1 MLLDIAKNSSLLQNL
16 VVKLVASIHPSIEH
30 NIAKIEMLKKAL
42 FQCELE
48 RIEGGYFEF
57 GIYEGTSL
65 YAAATISLK
74 LKSEIQRNLYGFDSF
89 DSGFKYFD
97 NQDKHPFF
105 KEGDFKSS
113 YEKALKRFKKYKN
126 VKLIKGYFEETIQG
140 KDPEEICDQD
150 KCAIIFLDCDLKN
163 ATQVALDFISPILQK
178 GTIII
183 VDDYWAYKGDVNL
196 GTCGALNSFL
206 KQHSNIAVRDFCS
219 YGYGGHSFIVTK
231 VN

>member
-105 KEGDFKSS
+105 KE
-113 YEKALKRFKKYKN
+113 R
-126 VKLIKGYFEETIQG
+126 I
-140 KDPEEICDQD
+140 
-150 KCAIIFLDCDLKN
+150 
-163 ATQVALDFISPILQK
+163 
-178 GTIII
+178 
-183 VDDYWAYKGDVNL
+183 
-196 GTCGALNSFL
+196 
-206 KQHSNIAVRDFCS
+206 
-219 YGYGGHSFIVTK
+219 
-231 VN
+231 